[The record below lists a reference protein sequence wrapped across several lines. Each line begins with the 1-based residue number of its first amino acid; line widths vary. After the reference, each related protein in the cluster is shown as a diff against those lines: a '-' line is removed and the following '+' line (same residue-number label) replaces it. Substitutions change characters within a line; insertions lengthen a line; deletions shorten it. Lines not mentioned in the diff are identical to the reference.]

1 MIKVENID
9 VYGLEH
15 AVRAA
20 RNPMSSW
27 NKSDS
32 FVRKSYTNMKQ
43 DFFIGENDMNLAKK
57 LYKAGVPHRTY
68 LRMINVW
75 MDVTAP
81 LYLHKELDRYCIG
94 KAQVSTS
101 TMHKIHAKEFTLDD
115 FSHEHLFGDFE
126 PIERVSASD
135 PGSYAI
141 ELKSTSVKLKS
152 DTIMM
157 CLIELLN
164 FYREKYLETKD
175 KAYWWQLIQLLP
187 SSYNQKRTI
196 MMSYEVVVKIIDE
209 RSGHRLDEWND
220 FVEILKNLPYIKE
233 IIE

>member
-20 RNPMSSW
+20 RNPMNSW
-27 NKSDS
+27 DKSDS

-57 LYKAGVPHRTY
+57 LYHAGVPHRTY

-81 LYLHKELDRYCIG
+81 LYFWKEADRYTIG

-115 FSHEHLFGDFE
+115 FSHEHL
-126 PIERVSASD
+126 SD
-135 PGSYAI
+135 EVDTAEENVWVNGKCITPLGLL
-141 ELKSTSVKLKS
+141 ELTVETLNAQRKL
-152 DTIMM
+152 
-157 CLIELLN
+157 
-164 FYREKYLETKD
+164 YLKD
-175 KAYWWQLIQLLP
+175 KDKKYWWQLIQSLP
-187 SSYNQKRTI
+187 TTYNQKRTI

-220 FVEILKNLPYIKE
+220 FVEILKNLPYVKE
-233 IIE
+233 IIK

>member
-20 RNPMSSW
+20 RNPMNSW
-27 NKSDS
+27 DKSDS

-57 LYKAGVPHRTY
+57 LYHAGVPHRTY

-81 LYLHKELDRYCIG
+81 LYFWKEADRYTIG

-101 TMHKIHAKEFTLDD
+101 TMHKIHAKEFALDD
-115 FSHEHLFGDFE
+115 FSHEHL
-126 PIERVSASD
+126 SD
-135 PGSYAI
+135 EVNTADENVWVNGKCITPLGLL
-141 ELKSTSVKLKS
+141 ELTVETLNAQRKL
-152 DTIMM
+152 
-157 CLIELLN
+157 
-164 FYREKYLETKD
+164 YLKD
-175 KAYWWQLIQLLP
+175 KDKKYWWQLIQSLP
-187 SSYNQKRTI
+187 TTYNQKRTI

-220 FVEILKNLPYIKE
+220 FVEILKNLPYVKE
-233 IIE
+233 IIK

>member
-15 AVRAA
+15 AVRAF
-20 RNPMSSW
+20 RNPMNSW

-57 LYKAGVPHRTY
+57 LYHAGVPHRTY

-81 LYLHKELDRYCIG
+81 LYWWKEADRYTIG

-115 FSHEHLFGDFE
+115 FSHEHLSDE
-126 PIERVSASD
+126 VSTAEENVWVNGKCIT
-135 PGSYAI
+135 PLGLL
-141 ELKSTSVKLKS
+141 ELTVETLNAQRKL
-152 DTIMM
+152 
-157 CLIELLN
+157 
-164 FYREKYLETKD
+164 YLKD
-175 KAYWWQLIQLLP
+175 KDKKYWWQLIQSLP
-187 SSYNQKRTI
+187 TTYNQKRTI

-220 FVEILKNLPYIKE
+220 FVEILKNLPYVKE
-233 IIE
+233 ITE

>member
-15 AVRAA
+15 AVRAS
-20 RNPMSSW
+20 RNPMNSW
-27 NKSDS
+27 DKSDS
-32 FVRKSYTNMKQ
+32 FARKSYTNMKQ

-57 LYKAGVPHRTY
+57 LYHAGVPHRTY

-81 LYLHKELDRYCIG
+81 LYWWKEADRYTIG

-101 TMHKIHAKEFTLDD
+101 TMHKIHTKEFTLDD
-115 FSHEHLFGDFE
+115 FSHEHL
-126 PIERVSASD
+126 SD
-135 PGSYAI
+135 EVNTAEENVWVNGKCITPLGLL
-141 ELKSTSVKLKS
+141 ELTVETLNAQRKL
-152 DTIMM
+152 
-157 CLIELLN
+157 
-164 FYREKYLETKD
+164 YLKD
-175 KAYWWQLIQLLP
+175 KDKKYWWQLIQSLP
-187 SSYNQKRTI
+187 TTYNQKRTI

-233 IIE
+233 ITE

>member
-9 VYGLEH
+9 VWGFEH
-15 AVRAA
+15 AIRAM
-20 RNPMSSW
+20 RSPMSSW
-27 NKSDS
+27 DKSDS
-32 FVRKSYTNMKQ
+32 FVRRNYTNMKQ

-57 LYKAGVPHRTY
+57 LYNAGVPHRTY

-81 LYLHKELDRYCIG
+81 LYWWKEADRYTIG

-115 FSHEHLFGDFE
+115 FSHEHLTVQSE
-126 PIERVSASD
+126 KCLLSVIEN
-135 PGSYAI
+135 
-141 ELKSTSVKLKS
+141 
-152 DTIMM
+152 
-157 CLIELLN
+157 LN
-164 FYREKYLETKD
+164 DYRNEYLERKEKD
-175 KAYWWQLIQLLP
+175 MWWQLIQTLP

-233 IIE
+233 ITE

>member
-15 AVRAA
+15 AVRAS
-20 RNPMSSW
+20 RNPMNSW
-27 NKSDS
+27 DKSDS

-57 LYKAGVPHRTY
+57 LYHAGVPHRTY

-81 LYLHKELDRYCIG
+81 LYWWKEADRYTIG

-101 TMHKIHAKEFTLDD
+101 TMHKIHTKEFTLDD
-115 FSHEHLFGDFE
+115 FSHEHL
-126 PIERVSASD
+126 SD
-135 PGSYAI
+135 EVNTAEENVWVNGKCITPLGLL
-141 ELKSTSVKLKS
+141 ELTVETLNAQRKL
-152 DTIMM
+152 
-157 CLIELLN
+157 
-164 FYREKYLETKD
+164 YLKD
-175 KAYWWQLIQLLP
+175 KDKKYWWQLIQSLP
-187 SSYNQKRTI
+187 TTYNQKRTI

-233 IIE
+233 ITE

>member
-20 RNPMSSW
+20 RNPMNSW
-27 NKSDS
+27 DKSDS

-57 LYKAGVPHRTY
+57 LYHAGVPHRTY

-81 LYLHKELDRYCIG
+81 LYFWKEADRYTIG

-115 FSHEHLFGDFE
+115 FSHEHL
-126 PIERVSASD
+126 SD
-135 PGSYAI
+135 EVNTADENVWVNGKCITPLGLL
-141 ELKSTSVKLKS
+141 ELTVETLNAQRKL
-152 DTIMM
+152 
-157 CLIELLN
+157 
-164 FYREKYLETKD
+164 YLKD
-175 KAYWWQLIQLLP
+175 KDKKYWWQLIQSLP
-187 SSYNQKRTI
+187 TTYNQKRTI

-233 IIE
+233 IIK

>member
-15 AVRAA
+15 AVRAS

-27 NKSDS
+27 GKSDS
-32 FVRKSYTNMKQ
+32 FTRRNYTNMKQ

-57 LYKAGVPHRTY
+57 LYNAGVPHRTY

-81 LYLHKELDRYCIG
+81 LYLWKELDRYTIG

-115 FSHEHLFGDFE
+115 FSHEHLLNEVNTAEENVWVNGKCIT
-126 PIERVSASD
+126 PL
-135 PGSYAI
+135 GLL
-141 ELKSTSVKLKS
+141 ELTVETLNVQRKL
-152 DTIMM
+152 
-157 CLIELLN
+157 
-164 FYREKYLETKD
+164 YLKEKD
-175 KAYWWQLIQLLP
+175 KKYWWQLIQSLP
-187 SSYNQKRTI
+187 TTYNQKRTI

-220 FVEILKNLPYIKE
+220 FVEILKNLPYVKE

>member
-15 AVRAA
+15 AVRAF
-20 RNPMSSW
+20 RNPMNSW

-32 FVRKSYTNMKQ
+32 FVRKSYTSMKQ

-57 LYKAGVPHRTY
+57 LYNAGVPHRTY

-81 LYLHKELDRYCIG
+81 LYLWKELDRYTIG

-115 FSHEHLFGDFE
+115 FSHEHLTVRSE
-126 PIERVSASD
+126 KCLLSVIEN
-135 PGSYAI
+135 
-141 ELKSTSVKLKS
+141 
-152 DTIMM
+152 
-157 CLIELLN
+157 LN
-164 FYREKYLETKD
+164 DYRNEYLERKEKD
-175 KAYWWQLIQLLP
+175 MWWQLIQTLP

-233 IIE
+233 ITE

>member
-15 AVRAA
+15 AVRAS
-20 RNPMSSW
+20 RNPMNSW

-57 LYKAGVPHRTY
+57 LYHAGVPHRTY

-81 LYLHKELDRYCIG
+81 LYFWKEADRYTIG

-115 FSHEHLFGDFE
+115 FSHEHL
-126 PIERVSASD
+126 SD
-135 PGSYAI
+135 EVNTAEENVWVNGKCITPLGLL
-141 ELKSTSVKLKS
+141 ELTVETLNAQRKL
-152 DTIMM
+152 
-157 CLIELLN
+157 
-164 FYREKYLETKD
+164 YLKD
-175 KAYWWQLIQLLP
+175 KDKKYWWQLIQSLP
-187 SSYNQKRTI
+187 TTYNQKRTI

-233 IIE
+233 ITE

>member
-15 AVRAA
+15 AVRAS
-20 RNPMSSW
+20 RNPMNSW

-57 LYKAGVPHRTY
+57 LYNAGVPHRTY

-81 LYLHKELDRYCIG
+81 LYWWKEADRYTIG

-115 FSHEHLFGDFE
+115 FSHEHL
-126 PIERVSASD
+126 SD
-135 PGSYAI
+135 EVNTAEENVWVNGKCITPLGLL
-141 ELKSTSVKLKS
+141 ELTVETLNAQRKL
-152 DTIMM
+152 
-157 CLIELLN
+157 
-164 FYREKYLETKD
+164 YLKD
-175 KAYWWQLIQLLP
+175 KDKKYWWQLIQSLP
-187 SSYNQKRTI
+187 TTYNQKRTI

-233 IIE
+233 ITE

>member
-20 RNPMSSW
+20 RNPMNSW
-27 NKSDS
+27 DKSDS

-57 LYKAGVPHRTY
+57 LYHAGVPHRTY

-81 LYLHKELDRYCIG
+81 LYFWKEADRYTIG

-115 FSHEHLFGDFE
+115 FSHEHL
-126 PIERVSASD
+126 SD
-135 PGSYAI
+135 EVNTADENVWVNGKCITPLGLL
-141 ELKSTSVKLKS
+141 ELTVETLNAQRKL
-152 DTIMM
+152 
-157 CLIELLN
+157 
-164 FYREKYLETKD
+164 YLKD
-175 KAYWWQLIQLLP
+175 KDKKYWWQLIQSLP
-187 SSYNQKRTI
+187 TTYNQKRTI

-220 FVEILKNLPYIKE
+220 FVEILKNLPYVKE
-233 IIE
+233 IIK

>member
-20 RNPMSSW
+20 RNPMNSW
-27 NKSDS
+27 DKSDS

-57 LYKAGVPHRTY
+57 LYHAGVPHRTY

-81 LYLHKELDRYCIG
+81 LYFWKEADRYTIG

-115 FSHEHLFGDFE
+115 FSHEHL
-126 PIERVSASD
+126 SD
-135 PGSYAI
+135 EVNTADENVWVNGKCITPLGLL
-141 ELKSTSVKLKS
+141 ELTVETLNAQRKL
-152 DTIMM
+152 
-157 CLIELLN
+157 
-164 FYREKYLETKD
+164 YLKD
-175 KAYWWQLIQLLP
+175 NDKKYWWQLIQSLP
-187 SSYNQKRTI
+187 TTYNQKRTI

-220 FVEILKNLPYIKE
+220 FVEILKNLPYVKE
-233 IIE
+233 IIK

>member
-20 RNPMSSW
+20 RNPMNSW
-27 NKSDS
+27 DKSDS

-57 LYKAGVPHRTY
+57 LYHAGVPHRTY

-81 LYLHKELDRYCIG
+81 LYFWKEADRYTIG

-115 FSHEHLFGDFE
+115 FSHEHL
-126 PIERVSASD
+126 SD
-135 PGSYAI
+135 EVNTAEENVWVNGKCITPLGLL
-141 ELKSTSVKLKS
+141 ELTVETLNAQRKL
-152 DTIMM
+152 
-157 CLIELLN
+157 
-164 FYREKYLETKD
+164 YLKD
-175 KAYWWQLIQLLP
+175 KDKKYWWQLIQSLP
-187 SSYNQKRTI
+187 TTYNQKRTI

-220 FVEILKNLPYIKE
+220 FVEILKNLPYVKE
-233 IIE
+233 IIK

>member
-9 VYGLEH
+9 VFGIEQ
-15 AVRAA
+15 AIKAA

-27 NKSDS
+27 DKSDS
-32 FVRKSYTNMKQ
+32 FVRKSYTSMKQ

-57 LYKAGVPHRTY
+57 LYHAGVPHRTY

-81 LYLHKELDRYCIG
+81 LYLWKELDRYTIG

-115 FSHEHLFGDFE
+115 FSHEHLLNEVNTAEENVWVNGKCIT
-126 PIERVSASD
+126 PL
-135 PGSYAI
+135 GLL
-141 ELKSTSVKLKS
+141 ELTVETLNVQRKL
-152 DTIMM
+152 
-157 CLIELLN
+157 
-164 FYREKYLETKD
+164 YLKD
-175 KAYWWQLIQLLP
+175 KDKKYWWQLIQSLP
-187 SSYNQKRTI
+187 TTYNQKRTI

-220 FVEILKNLPYIKE
+220 FVEILKNLPYVKE